1 MALRMAPIALRDRP
15 LEVWIAHAEPAAR
28 REIRDCL
35 ADPGISCRE
44 ATSGGE
50 CIRAAQSGS
59 PDLVILDLYLP
70 DQSGLGVCRL
80 IRDTPRGSDVPIM
93 VVSSQA
99 SEIDRVLAFE
109 AGADDFV
116 ARPFSPAE
124 LRARVDAVLR
134 GFRSRPERAP
144 KRARG
149 LVRIDA
155 RAGRIRVHDTEVEL
169 THTEFELLAE
179 LMRQAGRVVRR
190 KQLIERLWGDAAP
203 RSDRAIDAHIKSI
216 RRKLGTAGRCIE
228 TVRGVGYRFV
238 DAQDGDRTSA
248 ACD

>member
-1 MALRMAPIALRDRP
+1 MAPIALRDHP
-15 LEVWIAHAEPAAR
+15 LEVWIVHAEIAAR
-28 REIRDCL
+28 REILECL
-35 ADPGISCRE
+35 ADPGIICRE
-44 ATSGGE
+44 AASGGE
-50 CIRAAQSGS
+50 CLRAVQNGR
-59 PDLVILDLYLP
+59 PDLLILDLYLP

-80 IRDTPRGSDVPIM
+80 IREAPRGADVPIM

-116 ARPFSPAE
+116 ARPFYPAE

-149 LVRIDA
+149 LVRVDT
-155 RAGRIRVHDTEVEL
+155 RAGRIRVLDADVEL
-169 THTEFELLAE
+169 THKEYELLTE
-179 LMRQAGRVVRR
+179 LMGQAGRVVRR
-190 KQLIERLWGDAAP
+190 KQLIERLWGASAP

-238 DAQDGDRTSA
+238 DAQVAERTASG
-248 ACD
+248 